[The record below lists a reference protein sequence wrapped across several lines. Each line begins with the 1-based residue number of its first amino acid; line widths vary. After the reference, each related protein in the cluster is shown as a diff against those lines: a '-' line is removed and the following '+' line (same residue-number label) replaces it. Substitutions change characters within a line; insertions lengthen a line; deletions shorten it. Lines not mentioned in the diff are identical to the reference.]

1 MKENPGIVPGDQGRV
16 RHNEDIKMAG
26 HSKWANIKHRKAR
39 VDSKRSK
46 QWSNCSRAILVA
58 ARAGGGDPKFNT
70 TLRYAIEDA
79 KAANM
84 PKDTIEKAVKKGS
97 GDIDGESYEPARYE
111 GYGPGGIAIIAD
123 CLQCNSNKT
132 APEIRAIFAKGGG
145 NLGTPNSVSF
155 GFTHEGIILIDATSA
170 DEDAVIETA
179 LEAGANDV
187 ETEDGLISV
196 TTEPSGFLEVKD
208 ALVAAGFKVEQAE
221 LTFTPETTVALAV
234 ERARSFLRLVDA
246 LEDQDDVQKIYHNA
260 EIPDE
265 AYE

>member
-1 MKENPGIVPGDQGRV
+1 
-16 RHNEDIKMAG
+16 MAG

-46 QWSNCSRAILVA
+46 QWSNCSRAVVVA
-58 ARAGGGDPKFNT
+58 ARDGGGDPKFNT

-84 PKDTIEKAVKKGS
+84 PKETIEKAIKKGS
-97 GDIDGESYEPARYE
+97 GELDGEIYEPARYE

-155 GFTHEGIILIDATSA
+155 GFTHEGIILI
-170 DEDAVIETA
+170 
-179 LEAGANDV
+179 
-187 ETEDGLISV
+187 
-196 TTEPSGFLEVKD
+196 
-208 ALVAAGFKVEQAE
+208 AAA
-221 LTFTPETTVALAV
+221 
-234 ERARSFLRLVDA
+234 
-246 LEDQDDVQKIYHNA
+246 NA
-260 EIPDE
+260 EAEKAKAAAAATNILMIG
-265 AYE
+265 

>member
-1 MKENPGIVPGDQGRV
+1 
-16 RHNEDIKMAG
+16 MAG

-84 PKDTIEKAVKKGS
+84 PKDTIEKSVKKGS